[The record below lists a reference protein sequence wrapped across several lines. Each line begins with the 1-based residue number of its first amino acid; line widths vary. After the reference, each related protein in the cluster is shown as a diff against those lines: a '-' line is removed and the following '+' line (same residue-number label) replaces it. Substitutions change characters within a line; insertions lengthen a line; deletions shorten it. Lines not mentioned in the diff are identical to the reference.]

1 MFSRFRSDGS
11 IRWFGAAQEKRRQEA
26 AAAAAKPTS
35 KAGDSGGK
43 EKGKGKGKGSPEGK
57 GKKSSKAK
65 GDDGDGANEAF
76 EAPFEGLWIVPG
88 GRAAASVDTVSLPAH
103 SILVAAAEDGRV
115 YLWDMPRRRSGE
127 LSFGRSSSTPLYV
140 IQVPCLWLQINASYN
155 CSKTYFSIPGF
166 QQRWSADYCLD
177 CAPAALSSFSFNALT
192 DGCGSGAG
200 FEGKPGV
207 CHWRC

>member
-1 MFSRFRSDGS
+1 MSRFRSDGS
-11 IRWFGAAQEKRRQEA
+11 IRWFGAVQEKRRQEA
-26 AAAAAKPTS
+26 AAAAAKPSS

-43 EKGKGKGKGSPEGK
+43 EKGKGKGKGSPKGK
-57 GKKSSKAK
+57 GKSSKAK
-65 GDDGDGANEAF
+65 GDDGDGTNEAF
-76 EAPFEGLWIVPG
+76 ESPFEGLWVVPG

-140 IQVPCLWLQINASYN
+140 IQVPCWLQNNASYN

-166 QQRWSADYCLD
+166 QQRWSAVYRLD
-177 CAPAALSSFSFNALT
+177 CAPSALPAAVFVECS
-192 DGCGSGAG
+192 DGCGLGAG
-200 FEGKPGV
+200 FKGKPGV
-207 CHWRC
+207 CHRRC